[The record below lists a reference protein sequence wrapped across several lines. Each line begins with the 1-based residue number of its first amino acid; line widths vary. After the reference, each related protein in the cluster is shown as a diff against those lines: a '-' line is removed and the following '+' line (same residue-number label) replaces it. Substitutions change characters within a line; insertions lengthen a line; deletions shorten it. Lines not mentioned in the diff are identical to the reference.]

1 MHVRVASGPGGGG
14 HLTRRAR
21 RPLRRPAFA
30 LLIVCCV
37 SAAACSG
44 QADLADGVEWRMTPT
59 PPVVGTPTTLEVTL
73 RDRSRRPVQGA
84 RIQVEAHMS
93 HPGMAPIVAP
103 AEERGDGV
111 YDARLQLT
119 MRGEWILMIT
129 GTLPDGRRLSH
140 RIEIPDVGP
149 PE

>member
-21 RPLRRPAFA
+21 CPVRRSVIA
-30 LLIVCCV
+30 LLIVCCA
-37 SAAACSG
+37 SAAACSR
-44 QADLADGVEWRMTPT
+44 QADLADGVEWTMTPT
-59 PPVVGTPTTLEVTL
+59 PPVVGTETTLEVTL
-73 RDRSRRPVQGA
+73 RDRSRQPMRGA

-103 AEERGDGV
+103 AAERGDGI
-111 YDARLQLT
+111 YEAQLQLT
-119 MRGEWILMIT
+119 MRGEWILMVT

-140 RIEIPDVGP
+140 RIEIPDVAP